1 MYEVK
6 HSTQKIINPANVP
19 KKEALVVLT
28 CPVSSTKKD
37 CLDDSSDLQLKH
49 PLVKPSPN

>member
-19 KKEALVVLT
+19 KKEALVVLI
-28 CPVSSTKKD
+28 CHLLQEEKGMPVIPT
-37 CLDDSSDLQLKH
+37 
-49 PLVKPSPN
+49 